1 MPRTSGRILKAE
13 DVELEGQYLLD
24 IAQLKCAAGEPK
36 KHIAASVTPQVRIV
50 ETHPEYAVME
60 VTCSCGTKMSVR
72 CEYAGVMSPA

>member
-1 MPRTSGRILKAE
+1 MPRTSGRILKSK

-24 IAQLKCAAGEPK
+24 ITQIKCAAGEPK
-36 KHIAASVTPQVRIV
+36 KHTAASVTPQVRII

-60 VTCSCGTKMSVR
+60 VTCSCGTKMSVK